1 MGEQLAY
8 APNEEKP
15 YTGGVKSMYPSGQ
28 VKLLTSFKNGELD
41 GRVTVWNENGYETR
55 KANYKNGMKVK

>member
-1 MGEQLAY
+1 
-8 APNEEKP
+8 
-15 YTGGVKSMYPSGQ
+15 MYPSGQ

-41 GRVTVWNENGYETR
+41 GRVTVWNENRYETR